1 MLDSDHLL
9 VGRKGSGK
17 QSLVKLCAFFNGLFY
32 RNIESSIK
40 LRLIELLE
48 SGITSPYLMF
58 KNVAE
63 VDDFVDLNEYYLC
76 DL

>member
-9 VGRKGSGK
+9 IGRKGSGK

-32 RNIESSIK
+32 RNIENTIKSS
-40 LRLIELLE
+40 LIELLE
-48 SGITSPYLMF
+48 SGITSPYLLF

-63 VDDFVDLNEYYLC
+63 ADDFIDLKEYYLC